1 MILAA
6 ILSAIAVLPSDRM
19 ALADRLFNRGE
30 YESARA
36 EYSALAGAEGIEK
49 GELEYRLGECCRALG
64 RNGDA
69 RSHYLA
75 AAAEKTSRHADR
87 ARLNAALCG
96 GADEMKA
103 ELKVLDT
110 GAVDPAVRAAA
121 CYHLGAA
128 TTNAELLTRSLECEP
143 KGPYSQYALFARAAI
158 WVKSES
164 QDLRS
169 KAVGDLLTIAFGG
182 DRKLGDEALY
192 LAAVE
197 GYAAGRYSQ
206 AGTMLRR
213 YAKNF
218 PDGAHAKEALRLR
231 AWSDYLSSKY
241 AECSRLCAENDG
253 EDFVYLSAACA
264 YQLGETERAR
274 GLFAKYLETHPEGRY
289 RANCELPVSRL
300 EFDEARAR
308 NDAAAMLSSAKRAY
322 ELSSL
327 ATDAFRLAWC
337 HENAGRGDE
346 ACAVY
351 DAVAAKAPGGADAAE
366 ALYRK
371 AMVAI
376 RAGKWSRAEL
386 ALAEAMKAG
395 DAFKHLD
402 EARYWRGMCAI
413 GLGHDAEGEAM
424 LKEALQGT
432 LSLDQS
438 REARLALA
446 DIAYKAGRKGE
457 AKAAYARLVCEGA
470 LDRMSAQKM
479 LFTGKFLLSEPSG
492 AEALDE
498 AKLCAKAI
506 WAAAKTD
513 DWRQQAK
520 FLEGA
525 AEEKGGH
532 FAAAIAA
539 YRAGLSLKVR
549 TESAPAASMALGS
562 LERRAGE
569 WKSADATLREAI
581 ELNRNDPAAR
591 CAVYLE
597 LAENALG
604 AGDVHSARAYA
615 TVVTTLFDDAKA
627 AARAEKLL
635 KEHPEP

>member
-30 YESARA
+30 YESART
-36 EYSALAGAEGIEK
+36 EYTALAGAEGIEK

-64 RNGDA
+64 KKDLA
-69 RSHYLA
+69 RRHYLA
-75 AAAEKTSRHADR
+75 AALERSSRHSGR

-96 GADEMKA
+96 SEAEMLK
-103 ELKVLDT
+103 ELKELDT

-128 TTNAELLTRSLECEP
+128 TSDAGLLTRSLECEP

-158 WVKSES
+158 WVKSDAA
-164 QDLRS
+164 DLRS

-182 DRKLGDEALY
+182 DKKLGDEALY

-197 GYAAGRYSQ
+197 GYSAGRYSQ

-241 AECSRLCAENDG
+241 ADCARLCAENEG
-253 EDFVYLSAACA
+253 EDFAYLSAACA
-264 YQLGETERAR
+264 YQLGETDRAK
-274 GLFAKYLETHPEGRY
+274 GLFAKYLESYPDGRY
-289 RANCELPVSRL
+289 RANCELPVARL

-308 NDAAAMLSSAKRAY
+308 GDATAMLSSAKRAY

-337 HENAGRGDE
+337 YESAGKADE

-351 DAVAAKAPGGADAAE
+351 DAVAAKAPGGVDAAE

-371 AMVAI
+371 ALVAI
-376 RAGKWSRAEL
+376 RGGKWTRADL

-402 EARYWRGMCAI
+402 EARYWRGMCAV

-424 LKEALQGT
+424 LREALKGT

-446 DIAYKAGRKGE
+446 DIAYKAGRMAE
-457 AKAAYARLVCEGA
+457 AKDSYARLVREGA
-470 LDRMSAQKM
+470 LERMSAQKM
-479 LFTGKFLLSEPSG
+479 LFTGRFLLSEPSG
-492 AEALDE
+492 AAAFDE
-498 AKLCAKAI
+498 AKRCAKAI
-506 WAAAKTD
+506 FGAAKTD

-525 AEEKGGH
+525 AEEKSGH

-539 YRAGLSLKVR
+539 YRAGLALKVR
-549 TESAPAASMALGS
+549 TESAPAASIALGS

-569 WKSADATLREAI
+569 WKAADATLREAI

-615 TVVTTLFDDAKA
+615 TVVTTLFDDPKA
-627 AARAEKLL
+627 AEKAEKLL